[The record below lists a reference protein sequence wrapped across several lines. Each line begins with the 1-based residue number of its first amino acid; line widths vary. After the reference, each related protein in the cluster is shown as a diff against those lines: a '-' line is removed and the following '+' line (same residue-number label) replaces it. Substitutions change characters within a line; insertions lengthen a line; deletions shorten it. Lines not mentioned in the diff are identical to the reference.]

1 MISRRYRSRQRPHL
15 SQSSWSSVDYRTHE
29 RGKSPAWRMGVW
41 PWGHAKSGGLST
53 LDFKREK
60 IHARICHG
68 SPDLDLY
75 IGANK
80 PASKFDTEGVLHYTK
95 VLPRETSPQ
104 YPKPPS
110 FISKLNKIAGHSYI
124 DTPGTVY
131 LEVFVD
137 SPQGCIVL
145 SFSFAGATV
154 QKDQR
159 TCGYLNDWEFARVV
173 NGDGL

>member
-1 MISRRYRSRQRPHL
+1 MDNLRFGLRAAL
-15 SQSSWSSVDYRTHE
+15 KAGDYPRLN
-29 RGKSPAWRMGVW
+29 V
-41 PWGHAKSGGLST
+41 PWK
-53 LDFKREK
+53 
-60 IHARICHG
+60 
-68 SPDLDLY
+68 PDLDLY

-80 PASKFDTEGVLHYTK
+80 PLSKFDPEGVLHYTK

-110 FISKLNKIAGHSYI
+110 FISKLNKTAGHSYI

-145 SFSFAGATV
+145 SFSFAGAAV
-154 QKDQR
+154 QKTKGPAD
-159 TCGYLNDWEFARVV
+159 T
-173 NGDGL
+173 